1 MKVDDQIEV
10 KKIVK
15 KSGSSFFWGMNV
27 LDPERK
33 RAMFSIY
40 AFCRIVDDI
49 ADEIKNKRL
58 KIEKL
63 KSWKKKI
70 NNIFESKKLKS
81 SIEKEL
87 KIAVEKFQLE
97 RLDFYAII
105 DGMMMDAKSDIK
117 FPKKKDLELYCDR
130 VAVAVGYLS
139 IRIFGLSEKE
149 KKYAFYLGR
158 AFQLTNI
165 VRDFYED
172 LKRGRCYIASEYL
185 SIYGVKKD
193 IKKIE
198 HHPKLQNILQD
209 ILHEANIFFEKSN
222 IEAKKISKKQ
232 IVASEIMKTFYKA
245 IHTKMF
251 KKKID
256 IEKKIKLNYF
266 QKIYILV
273 LFAVRY

>member
-27 LDPERK
+27 LDSERK

-70 NNIFESKKLKS
+70 NNIFESKNLKS
-81 SIEKEL
+81 STEKEL
-87 KIAVEKFQLE
+87 KIAVEKFKLD
-97 RLDFYAII
+97 RLDFFAII
-105 DGMMMDAKSDIK
+105 DGMMMDAENDIK
-117 FPKKKDLELYCDR
+117 FPQKKNLELYCDR

-139 IRIFGLSEKE
+139 IKIFGLSEKE
-149 KKYAFYLGR
+149 KKYAFFLGR

-193 IKKIE
+193 IKTIM
-198 HHPKLQNILQD
+198 HDPKLQNILQD

-232 IVASEIMKTFYKA
+232 IIASEIMKTFYRA
-245 IHTKMF
+245 IHSKMF
-251 KKKID
+251 KKKIN

-266 QKIYILV
+266 QKIYILFV
-273 LFAVRY
+273 FAVRY

>member
-15 KSGSSFFWGMNV
+15 KSGSSFFWGMNI
-27 LDPERK
+27 LDSERK

-63 KSWKKKI
+63 KTWKKKI
-70 NNIFESKKLKS
+70 NNIFESKKVKS
-81 SIEKEL
+81 CIEKEL
-87 KIAVEKFQLE
+87 KIAVEKFKLE

-117 FPKKKDLELYCDR
+117 FPKKKNLELYCDR

-193 IKKIE
+193 IKTIM
-198 HHPKLQNILQD
+198 HDPKLQNILQD
-209 ILHEANIFFEKSN
+209 ILHEANVFFEKSN

-232 IVASEIMKTFYKA
+232 IIASEIMKTFYKA

-251 KKKID
+251 KKKIN

-266 QKIYILV
+266 QKIYILFS
-273 LFAVRY
+273 FAVRY

>member
-27 LDPERK
+27 LDSERK

-87 KIAVEKFQLE
+87 KIAIEKFQLE

-105 DGMMMDAKSDIK
+105 DGMMMDAK
-117 FPKKKDLELYCDR
+117 
-130 VAVAVGYLS
+130 
-139 IRIFGLSEKE
+139 
-149 KKYAFYLGR
+149 
-158 AFQLTNI
+158 I

-193 IKKIE
+193 IKTIK
-198 HHPKLQNILQD
+198 HDPKLQNILQD

-273 LFAVRY
+273 LFALRY

>member
-27 LDPERK
+27 LDSERK

-70 NNIFESKKLKS
+70 NNIFESKNLKS
-81 SIEKEL
+81 STEKEL
-87 KIAVEKFQLE
+87 KIAVEKFKLD
-97 RLDFYAII
+97 RLDFFAII
-105 DGMMMDAKSDIK
+105 DGMMMDAENDIK
-117 FPKKKDLELYCDR
+117 FPQKKNLELYCDR

-139 IRIFGLSEKE
+139 IKIFGLSEKE
-149 KKYAFYLGR
+149 KKYAFFLGR

-193 IKKIE
+193 IKTIM
-198 HHPKLQNILQD
+198 HDPKLQNILQD

-232 IVASEIMKTFYKA
+232 IIASEIMKTFYKA

-251 KKKID
+251 KKKIE
-256 IEKKIKLNYF
+256 IKKKIKLNYF
-266 QKIYILV
+266 QKIYILFV
-273 LFAVRY
+273 FAVRY

>member
-15 KSGSSFFWGMNV
+15 KSGSSFFWGMNI
-27 LDPERK
+27 LDSERK
-33 RAMFSIY
+33 RAMFAIY

-70 NNIFESKKLKS
+70 NNIFESKKVKS
-81 SIEKEL
+81 CIEKEL
-87 KIAVEKFQLE
+87 KIAVEKFKLE

-117 FPKKKDLELYCDR
+117 FPKKKNLELYCDR

-193 IKKIE
+193 IKTIE
-198 HHPKLQNILQD
+198 HDPKLQNILQD

-251 KKKID
+251 KKKIN

-266 QKIYILV
+266 QKIYILFS
-273 LFAVRY
+273 FAVRY

>member
-15 KSGSSFFWGMNV
+15 KSGSSFFWGMNI
-27 LDPERK
+27 LDSERK
-33 RAMFSIY
+33 RAMFAIY

-70 NNIFESKKLKS
+70 KNIFESKKLKS

-87 KIAVEKFQLE
+87 KIAVKKFQLE
-97 RLDFYAII
+97 RVDFYAII

-117 FPKKKDLELYCDR
+117 FPKKKNLELYCDR

-139 IRIFGLSEKE
+139 IKIFGLSKKE

-193 IKKIE
+193 IKTIE
-198 HHPKLQNILQD
+198 HDPKLQNILQD

-222 IEAKKISKKQ
+222 IEAKKIGKKQ
-232 IVASEIMKTFYKA
+232 IIASEIMKTFYKA

-273 LFAVRY
+273 SFAVRY

>member
-27 LDPERK
+27 LDSERK

-70 NNIFESKKLKS
+70 NNIFKSKELKS
-81 SIEKEL
+81 SIENEL
-87 KIAVEKFQLE
+87 KFAVEKFQLE

-105 DGMMMDAKSDIK
+105 DGMMMDARSDIK
-117 FPKKKDLELYCDR
+117 FPKKKILELYCDR

-139 IRIFGLSEKE
+139 IRIFGLSEKG

-193 IKKIE
+193 IKTIE
-198 HHPKLQNILQD
+198 HDPKLQNILQD

-273 LFAVRY
+273 LFALRY

>member
-1 MKVDDQIEV
+1 MKIDDQIEV

-27 LDPERK
+27 LDSERK

-117 FPKKKDLELYCDR
+117 FPKKKNLELYCDR
-130 VAVAVGYLS
+130 VAVAVGYLY
-139 IRIFGLSEKE
+139 IRIFGLSKKE

-193 IKKIE
+193 IKTIE

-232 IVASEIMKTFYKA
+232 IIASEIMKTFYKA

-273 LFAVRY
+273 SFAVRY

>member
-1 MKVDDQIEV
+1 MIVDDQIEV

-27 LDPERK
+27 LDSERK

-193 IKKIE
+193 IKKIQQN
-198 HHPKLQNILQD
+198 PKLQNILQD

-251 KKKID
+251 KKKIH

>member
-15 KSGSSFFWGMNV
+15 KSGSSFFWGMNI
-27 LDPERK
+27 LDSERK

-49 ADEIKNKRL
+49 ADETKNKRL

-105 DGMMMDAKSDIK
+105 DGMMMDVENML
-117 FPKKKDLELYCDR
+117 FFFKKRLDL
-130 VAVAVGYLS
+130 
-139 IRIFGLSEKE
+139 
-149 KKYAFYLGR
+149 
-158 AFQLTNI
+158 
-165 VRDFYED
+165 D
-172 LKRGRCYIASEYL
+172 LKL
-185 SIYGVKKD
+185 S
-193 IKKIE
+193 
-198 HHPKLQNILQD
+198 
-209 ILHEANIFFEKSN
+209 
-222 IEAKKISKKQ
+222 
-232 IVASEIMKTFYKA
+232 
-245 IHTKMF
+245 
-251 KKKID
+251 
-256 IEKKIKLNYF
+256 
-266 QKIYILV
+266 
-273 LFAVRY
+273 

>member
-27 LDPERK
+27 LDSERK

-49 ADEIKNKRL
+49 ADEIENKRL

-117 FPKKKDLELYCDR
+117 FPRKKNLELYCDR

-165 VRDFYED
+165 VRDFCED

-193 IKKIE
+193 IKTIKYD
-198 HHPKLQNILQD
+198 PKLQNILQD

-232 IVASEIMKTFYKA
+232 IIASEIMKTFYKA

>member
-27 LDPERK
+27 LDSERK

-49 ADEIKNKRL
+49 ADEIKNKRI

-70 NNIFESKKLKS
+70 NNIFESKELKS
-81 SIEKEL
+81 SVEKEL
-87 KIAVEKFQLE
+87 KIAVDKFQLD
-97 RLDFYAII
+97 RLDFFSII

-117 FPKKKDLELYCDR
+117 FPPKKNLELYCDR

-149 KKYAFYLGR
+149 KKYAFFPR
-158 AFQLTNI
+158 
-165 VRDFYED
+165 
-172 LKRGRCYIASEYL
+172 
-185 SIYGVKKD
+185 
-193 IKKIE
+193 
-198 HHPKLQNILQD
+198 
-209 ILHEANIFFEKSN
+209 
-222 IEAKKISKKQ
+222 
-232 IVASEIMKTFYKA
+232 
-245 IHTKMF
+245 
-251 KKKID
+251 
-256 IEKKIKLNYF
+256 
-266 QKIYILV
+266 
-273 LFAVRY
+273 

>member
-27 LDPERK
+27 LDSERK

-70 NNIFESKKLKS
+70 NDIFESKKLKS

-117 FPKKKDLELYCDR
+117 FPKKKNLELYCDR

-172 LKRGRCYIASEYL
+172 LKRGRCYVASEYL

-193 IKKIE
+193 IKTIK
-198 HHPKLQNILQD
+198 HDPKLQNILQD

-232 IVASEIMKTFYKA
+232 IIASEIMKKFYKA

-251 KKKID
+251 KKKIC

-266 QKIYILV
+266 QKIYILI

>member
-27 LDPERK
+27 LDSEKK

-49 ADEIKNKRL
+49 ADEIKNKSL

-70 NNIFESKKLKS
+70 NNIFKSKKLKS

-87 KIAVEKFQLE
+87 KIAIEKFQLE
-97 RLDFYAII
+97 RVDFYAII

-117 FPKKKDLELYCDR
+117 FPNKKNLELYCDR

-193 IKKIE
+193 IKTIM
-198 HHPKLQNILQD
+198 HDPKLQNILQD
-209 ILHEANIFFEKSN
+209 ILHEANVFFEKSN

-232 IVASEIMKTFYKA
+232 IIASEIMKTFYKA
-245 IHTKMF
+245 IHAKMF

-273 LFAVRY
+273 LFSVRY

>member
-1 MKVDDQIEV
+1 MNVDDQIEI

-27 LDPERK
+27 LDSERK
-33 RAMFSIY
+33 RAMFSVY

-70 NNIFESKKLKS
+70 NNIFKTKKLKS
-81 SIEKEL
+81 SLEKEL
-87 KIAVEKFQLE
+87 KIAIEKFQLN
-97 RLDFYAII
+97 RLDFLAII
-105 DGMMMDAKSDIK
+105 DGMMMDAKNDIK
-117 FPKKKDLELYCDR
+117 FQKKKNLELYCDR

-149 KKYAFYLGR
+149 KKYAFFLGR

-165 VRDFYED
+165 VRDFHED

-185 SIYGVKKD
+185 SIYGIKRD
-193 IKKIE
+193 IKTIMHE
-198 HHPKLQNILQD
+198 PKLQNILQD
-209 ILHEANIFFEKSN
+209 ILREANTFFEKSD
-222 IEAKKISKKQ
+222 IEAKNISKKK
-232 IVASEIMKTFYKA
+232 IIASEIMKTFYRA
-245 IHTKMF
+245 IHAKMF

-256 IEKKIKLNYF
+256 IEKKIKLNNF
-266 QKIYILV
+266 QKIYILI
-273 LFAVRY
+273 LFTVRY

>member
-27 LDPERK
+27 LDSERK

-40 AFCRIVDDI
+40 AFCRTVDDI
-49 ADEIKNKRL
+49 ADEIKNKKL

-63 KSWKKKI
+63 RSWKKKI

-81 SIEKEL
+81 SLEKEL
-87 KIAVEKFQLE
+87 KIAVDKFQLD
-97 RLDFYAII
+97 RLDFFAII

-117 FPKKKDLELYCDR
+117 FPPKKNLELYCDR

-149 KKYAFYLGR
+149 KKYAFFLGR

-172 LKRGRCYIASEYL
+172 LKRERCYIASEYL

-193 IKKIE
+193 IKTIMHE
-198 HHPKLQNILQD
+198 PKLQNILQD
-209 ILHEANIFFEKSN
+209 ILREANTFFEKSN
-222 IEAKKISKKQ
+222 IEAKKISKKK
-232 IVASEIMKTFYKA
+232 IIASEIMKTFYKA
-245 IHTKMF
+245 SHTKMF

-256 IEKKIKLNYF
+256 LEKKIKLNYF

-273 LFAVRY
+273 SFAVRY

>member
-1 MKVDDQIEV
+1 MIVDDQIEV

-27 LDPERK
+27 LDSERK

-49 ADEIKNKRL
+49 ADETKNKRL

-70 NNIFESKKLKS
+70 NNIFESKNLKS
-81 SIEKEL
+81 SVEKEL
-87 KIAVEKFQLE
+87 KIAVEKFQLD
-97 RLDFYAII
+97 RLDFFAII
-105 DGMMMDAKSDIK
+105 DGMMMDAESDIK
-117 FPKKKDLELYCDR
+117 FPPKKNLDLYCDR

-139 IRIFGLSEKE
+139 IKIFGLSEKE
-149 KKYAFYLGR
+149 KKYAFFLGR

-193 IKKIE
+193 IKTIM
-198 HHPKLQNILQD
+198 HDPKLQNILQD
-209 ILHEANIFFEKSN
+209 ILHEANVFFEKSN

-232 IVASEIMKTFYKA
+232 IIASEIMKTFYKA

>member
-27 LDPERK
+27 LDSEKK

-117 FPKKKDLELYCDR
+117 FPKKKNLELYCDR

-185 SIYGVKKD
+185 SIYGVEKN
-193 IKKIE
+193 IKTIK
-198 HHPKLQNILQD
+198 HDPKLQNILQD
-209 ILHEANIFFEKSN
+209 ILHEANMFFEKSN

-232 IVASEIMKTFYKA
+232 IIASEIMKTFYKA

-251 KKKID
+251 KKKIN

-266 QKIYILV
+266 QKIYILFS
-273 LFAVRY
+273 FAVRY

>member
-27 LDPERK
+27 LDSEKK

-70 NNIFESKKLKS
+70 NNIFKSKKLKS

-87 KIAVEKFQLE
+87 KIAVEKFELE
-97 RLDFYAII
+97 RVDFYAII

-117 FPKKKDLELYCDR
+117 FPKKKNLELYCDR

-139 IRIFGLSEKE
+139 IRVFGLSDKD

-172 LKRGRCYIASEYL
+172 LKRGRCYLASEYL

-193 IKKIE
+193 IKTIM
-198 HHPKLQNILQD
+198 HDPKLQNILQD
-209 ILHEANIFFEKSN
+209 ILHEANVFFEKSN
-222 IEAKKISKKQ
+222 LEAKKISKKQ

>member
-27 LDPERK
+27 LDSEKK
-33 RAMFSIY
+33 RAMFAIY

-117 FPKKKDLELYCDR
+117 FPKKKNLELYCDR

-185 SIYGVKKD
+185 SIYGVEKN
-193 IKKIE
+193 IKTIK
-198 HHPKLQNILQD
+198 HDPKLQNILQD
-209 ILHEANIFFEKSN
+209 ILHEANMFFEKSN

-232 IVASEIMKTFYKA
+232 IIASEIMKTFYKA

-251 KKKID
+251 KKKIN

>member
-1 MKVDDQIEV
+1 MKIDDQIEV

-27 LDPERK
+27 LDSEKK
-33 RAMFSIY
+33 RAMFAIY

-70 NNIFESKKLKS
+70 NNIFESKKVKS
-81 SIEKEL
+81 CIEKEL
-87 KIAVEKFQLE
+87 KIAVEKFKLE

-117 FPKKKDLELYCDR
+117 FPKKKNLELYCDR

-193 IKKIE
+193 IKTIK
-198 HHPKLQNILQD
+198 HDPKLQNILQD

-245 IHTKMF
+245 IHAKMF
-251 KKKID
+251 KKKIN

-266 QKIYILV
+266 QKIYILFS
-273 LFAVRY
+273 FAVRY

>member
-10 KKIVK
+10 KRIVK

-27 LDPERK
+27 LDSERK

-58 KIEKL
+58 KIKQL

-70 NNIFESKKLKS
+70 NNIFKTKELKS
-81 SIEKEL
+81 SLEKEL
-87 KIAVEKFQLE
+87 KIAVEKFQLD
-97 RLDFYAII
+97 RLDFLAII

-117 FPKKKDLELYCDR
+117 FPKKKNLELYCDR

-149 KKYAFYLGR
+149 KKYAFFLGR

-165 VRDFYED
+165 VRDFHED

-185 SIYGVKKD
+185 SIYGIKKD
-193 IKKIE
+193 IKTIMDE
-198 HHPKLQNILQD
+198 PKLQNILQD
-209 ILHEANIFFEKSN
+209 ILREANTFFEKSN
-222 IEAKKISKKQ
+222 IEAKNISKKK
-232 IVASEIMKTFYKA
+232 IIASEIMKTFYKA

-256 IEKKIKLNYF
+256 IEKKIKLNNF
-266 QKIYILV
+266 QKIYILI
-273 LFAVRY
+273 LFTVRY

>member
-15 KSGSSFFWGMNV
+15 KSGSSFFWGMNI
-27 LDPERK
+27 LDSERK

-117 FPKKKDLELYCDR
+117 FPKKKNLELYCDR

-139 IRIFGLSEKE
+139 IRIFGLSEKG

-158 AFQLTNI
+158 ALQLTNI

-172 LKRGRCYIASEYL
+172 LQRGRCYIASEYL

-193 IKKIE
+193 IKTIE

-232 IVASEIMKTFYKA
+232 IIASEIMKTFYKA
-245 IHTKMF
+245 IHKKMF
-251 KKKID
+251 KKKIH